1 MIGERGCGAW
11 TCVGGGCQVVERCE
25 DLDGDGFASGAD
37 CACSGEALDCD
48 DGDSNVGDTSSVGC
62 CNGGARACVAG
73 VWGLCSGATGETCD
87 GVDDD
92 CNGAVDDLGD
102 ITCGIGACRKT
113 VPACADA
120 TLGVC
125 IPNPPLSD
133 TDGCN
138 GIDDDCDG
146 AVDEDCAKCIHVS
159 LDGNDALAAS
169 NDGATPFRSVQEAI
183 DFADTHRHV
192 ANRVCVAAGPTC
204 GSSATFAG
212 PANAN
217 LTMRE
222 GISLLGNYE
231 STCWSRCN
239 DSMTRLELGTPR
251 GVVFSADIS
260 LQTTL
265 DGFSLAFD
273 ASVLASAPDVATV
286 SVNGARGVV
295 LSNLSIGA
303 PPAWPSSPLAFTGVT
318 LTNGALASVHKSRI
332 DTLANGVVS
341 AAVRAVDATVVVDEN
356 CSASLSA
363 TTGRCAGACGDSGA
377 QIRDRIVLENAPS
390 SRVERSSICGSVV
403 QLGAGDRSI
412 LSVSG
417 HAGGVVVR
425 GNFINVRSNGDFIY
439 PVPVVL
445 RFEEC
450 GGDAP
455 WLVDNESIQADMV
468 FHSRGELIRAAG
480 DCHPVIEANRS
491 IRNFA
496 TYSTVS
502 GSAIVCAGGTKPS
515 RCAISDNPS
524 IIGMYEDIGVG
535 GLGSLMGTPV
545 AGTAI
550 ACRDASCARIVR
562 NRLVGIETHVSC
574 RTSGCWR
581 KGTGISLSGGSPVI
595 THNLISSG
603 FMPMFSDSYARF
615 TAASLAGTTNGRVA
629 HNDIASFY
637 NTSLF
642 SSDGSLARPFYTL
655 SFDGSARDFEA
666 NRVGPTTWR
675 GGGTLR
681 GNCFRS
687 FTEADANADPLAFE
701 NNTIES
707 TRVFDSTW
715 GYTDE
720 NTSSLDAAAVNAL
733 TDMITS
739 GNTGGPCT
747 RPVGP

>member
-11 TCVGGGCQVVERCE
+11 TCVAGECRVVERCE
-25 DLDGDGFASGAD
+25 DLDGDGFASGPD

-48 DGDSNVGDTSSVGC
+48 DGDSSVGDTASVGC
-62 CNGGARACVAG
+62 CNGGTRACVAG

-92 CNGAVDDLGD
+92 CNGAIDDLGD

-113 VPACADA
+113 VPACASA

-146 AVDEDCAKCIHVS
+146 AVDEDCARCIHVS
-159 LDGNDALAAS
+159 LDGDDALAAT
-169 NDGATPFRSVQEAI
+169 NEGATPFRSVQAAI

-192 ANRVCVAAGPTC
+192 ATRVCVAAGTTC
-204 GSSATFAG
+204 GASATFAG
-212 PANAN
+212 PANAD

-231 STCWSRCN
+231 SSCWSRCN
-239 DSMTRLELGTPR
+239 DSTTRLELQTPR
-251 GVVFSADIS
+251 GVVFPANIS

-273 ASVLASAPDVATV
+273 PTVLASAPEVATV
-286 SVNGARGVV
+286 SVHGARGAV
-295 LSNLSIGA
+295 LSNLSVGA
-303 PPAWPSSPLAFTGVT
+303 PPAFPSSPLTFTGVT
-318 LTNGALASVHKSRI
+318 VTNGALASVHKSRI
-332 DTLANGVVS
+332 DTLARGVVS
-341 AAVRAVDATVVVDEN
+341 AAVRAVDATAMIDEN
-356 CSASLSA
+356 CSTGLDT

-377 QIRDRIVLENAPS
+377 QIRDRIVLEDAPG
-390 SRVERSSICGSVV
+390 SRIERSSICGSIL
-403 QLGAGDRSI
+403 QLGNGDRSI
-412 LSVSG
+412 LSVRGS
-417 HAGGVVVR
+417 AGGVVVR
-425 GNFINVRSNGDFIY
+425 GNFINVRSNGDNSY
-439 PVPVVL
+439 PDPVVL

-450 GGDAP
+450 GGEAP

-468 FHSRGELIRAAG
+468 FHSPGELIRAAG

-496 TYSTVS
+496 INSTVR
-502 GSAIVCAGGTKPS
+502 GTAVVCAGGIKPS
-515 RCAISDNPS
+515 RCVISDNPS
-524 IIGMYEDIGVG
+524 VVGMHEDVNAGY
-535 GLGSLMGTPV
+535 GSGSPV
-545 AGTAI
+545 EGTAI
-550 ACRDASCARIVR
+550 ACRDASCARVVR
-562 NRLVGIETHVSC
+562 NHLVGIETYISC
-574 RTSGCWR
+574 RSGNCQR
-581 KGTGISLSGGSPVI
+581 KGTGMSLSGGSTLI
-595 THNLISSG
+595 THNLISAG
-603 FMPMFSDSYARF
+603 FMFMLPDSYAKF
-615 TAASLAGTTNGRVA
+615 TAVSLTGATNGRVA
-629 HNDIASFY
+629 HNDITTFY
-637 NTSLF
+637 NTSLY
-642 SSDGSLARPFYTL
+642 STGQTLANPFYTT
-655 SFDGSARDFEA
+655 SFDGSAREFEA

-675 GGGTLR
+675 GGGTLT
-681 GNCFRS
+681 GNCFLS
-687 FTEADANADPLAFE
+687 FTEADASADPLVFE

-707 TRVFDSTW
+707 TRRLFSSW

-720 NTSSLDAAAVNAL
+720 NTTSVDAAAVNGL

-739 GNTGGPCT
+739 GNTPGPCT